1 MFDPM
6 SSSPE
11 IGFFLLLS
19 ASLDCRGFAVLISEK
34 NLSDADLSRL
44 KKTSLKLSVFIIALI
59 YEYIRS
65 SLLLTSRSSYQFHY
79 MRLYMFK
86 MLFVINLLFPRTI
99 VTMVE
104 QKTKLKSQNN
114 YYMLTII
121 GHEKLGLLLQ
131 DRHGKLKI
139 ASLHRLQLFTQ
150 VIFGKL

>member
-131 DRHGKLKI
+131 DRSTKN
-139 ASLHRLQLFTQ
+139 
-150 VIFGKL
+150 